1 MSPENTKERILAGF
15 AEQLLEV
22 GYKGISL
29 QAITDAAGI
38 KRPSM
43 YHHFPGGKEEIYT
56 QVAQQMIDADAA
68 LVATALAEPTL
79 ERRLVALAMVH
90 TDDPRKAAFDQRIFD
105 ATRYVSDET
114 RTVVSTNYVNGL
126 LAPVRAMM
134 ADAIASGELRD
145 EDPGLLMEA
154 FFGMANAVPALPDDV
169 GMPPD
174 KRGGQRP
181 AKNEMAERVV
191 ALFLTGAAA
200 SELR

>member
-1 MSPENTKERILAGF
+1 MTSTKDQILDGF

-22 GYKGISL
+22 GYRGISL
-29 QAITDAAGI
+29 QAITDDAGI

-56 QVAQQMIDADAA
+56 EVARRMIDADAA
-68 LVATALAEPTL
+68 LVDAALSENETL
-79 ERRLVALAMVH
+79 EDRLIALAMVH
-90 TDDPRKAAFDQRIFD
+90 TDDPRKAALDQRLFD

-114 RTVVSTNYVNGL
+114 RTEVSTNYVNGL
-126 LAPVRAMM
+126 LTPVRSMM
-134 ADAIASGELRD
+134 ADAIATGQLRD

-181 AKNEMAERVV
+181 AKTEMAERVV
-191 ALFLTGAAA
+191 ALFLEGASA
-200 SELR
+200 R

>member
-1 MSPENTKERILAGF
+1 MTSTKDQILNGF

-22 GYKGISL
+22 GYRGISL
-29 QAITDAAGI
+29 QAITDDVGI

-56 QVAQQMIDADAA
+56 QVAQRMIDADAA
-68 LVATALAEPTL
+68 LVAAALSDHEKLADRLIALAL
-79 ERRLVALAMVH
+79 IH
-90 TDDPRKAAFDQRIFD
+90 TDDPRKAAFDQRLFD

-126 LAPVRAMM
+126 LAPVRSMM
-134 ADAIASGELRD
+134 ADAIAAGELRD

-181 AKNEMAERVV
+181 AKTEMAARVV
-191 ALFLTGAAA
+191 ALFLEGAAA
-200 SELR
+200 

>member
-1 MSPENTKERILAGF
+1 MTSTTDQILDGF

-22 GYKGISL
+22 GYRGISL
-29 QAITDAAGI
+29 QAITDDAGI

-56 QVAQQMIDADAA
+56 EVARRMIDADAA
-68 LVATALAEPTL
+68 LVDAALSENETL
-79 ERRLVALAMVH
+79 EDRLIALAMVH
-90 TDDPRKAAFDQRIFD
+90 TDDPRKAALDQRLFD

-114 RTVVSTNYVNGL
+114 RTEVSTNYVNGL
-126 LAPVRAMM
+126 LSPVRSMM
-134 ADAIASGELRD
+134 ADAIATGQLRD

-181 AKNEMAERVV
+181 AKTEMAERVV
-191 ALFLTGAAA
+191 ALFLEGASA
-200 SELR
+200 R

>member
-1 MSPENTKERILAGF
+1 MTSTKDQILDGF

-22 GYKGISL
+22 GYRGISL
-29 QAITDAAGI
+29 QAITDDAGI

-56 QVAQQMIDADAA
+56 EVARRMIDADAA
-68 LVATALAEPTL
+68 LVDAALSENETL
-79 ERRLVALAMVH
+79 EDRLIALAMVH
-90 TDDPRKAAFDQRIFD
+90 TDDPRKAALDQRLFD

-114 RTVVSTNYVNGL
+114 RTEVSTNYVNGL
-126 LAPVRAMM
+126 LSPVRSMM
-134 ADAIASGELRD
+134 ADAIATGQLRD

-181 AKNEMAERVV
+181 AKTEMAERVV
-191 ALFLTGAAA
+191 ALFLEGASA
-200 SELR
+200 R

>member
-1 MSPENTKERILAGF
+1 MSPESTRERILDGF

-22 GYKGISL
+22 GYRGISL
-29 QAITDAAGI
+29 QAITDAVGI

-43 YHHFPGGKEEIYT
+43 YHHFPGGKEEIYAE
-56 QVAQQMIDADAA
+56 VAQRMIDADAA
-68 LVATALAEPTL
+68 LVAAALSDHEKLEDRLAALAL
-79 ERRLVALAMVH
+79 IH
-90 TDDPRKAAFDQRIFD
+90 TDDPRKAAFDQRLFD

-126 LAPVRAMM
+126 LAPVRSMM
-134 ADAIASGELRD
+134 ADAISAGELRE

-154 FFGMANAVPALPDDV
+154 FFGMASAVPALPDDV

-181 AKNEMAERVV
+181 AKTEMAARVV
-191 ALFLTGAAA
+191 ALFLEGAAKK
-200 SELR
+200 